1 MTALP
6 QRQPISVEEYLAG
19 ELDSEV
25 RHEFVDGN
33 VYAKAGARNQHN
45 EIASNFL
52 GALHGRLRGKPCR
65 TMNSDTKFRIQLP
78 YSTRFYYP
86 DGMVVCERNDPGE
99 TFQDSPVVVAEVISE
114 KTRRVDEEIKRDNYL
129 AMPTV
134 RVYLLIEQNE
144 PRVVAY
150 RRGETGF
157 TREFYEGLES
167 VIPLTEVEAALPL
180 AELYERIDFSNPDLP
195 DDELS

>member
-25 RHEFVDGN
+25 RHEFVDGY
-33 VYAKAGARNQHN
+33 VYAMAGARNQHN
-45 EIASNFL
+45 IIATNLLAS
-52 GALHGRLRGKPCR
+52 LHSQLRGQPCQPF
-65 TMNSDTKFRIQLP
+65 NSDTKARIQLP
-78 YSTRFYYP
+78 HSTRFYYP
-86 DGMVVCERNDPGE
+86 DCMVICQE
-99 TFQDSPVVVAEVISE
+99 TDRDESYQDFPVVIAEVISE

-134 RVYLLIEQNE
+134 RVYLLVEQNE

-157 TREFYEGLES
+157 AREFYEGLS
-167 VIPLTEVEAALPL
+167 AVIPLAEVEVELPL
-180 AELYERIDFSNPDLP
+180 AELYERIDFSDPDLP
-195 DDELS
+195 DDEDR